1 MNKCVAIATTAAG
14 LASGIVCAQSSVT
27 LYGVVDN
34 GITYQNSGTTL
45 GSTTGG
51 HSAVKMSTGVW
62 LGSRFG
68 LKGTEDL
75 SGGLKAIFQLEAGV
89 NSNNGTS
96 QFNGGIFTRQS
107 WVGLSDPRYGV
118 LTAGRQYTAYYTLL
132 SPFTPNNWLTGYFGA
147 HPGDID
153 ALDVDYRANNSLVY
167 MSPEFYGFTVGG
179 SYAFGGAP
187 GHINAGSNWSAGVRY
202 GHGPY
207 GIAVAFQ
214 RVNNSTPGGGVWGA
228 ESTLSNG
235 GAQTAVS
242 AINNGY
248 KTAQAQQRVAVTAG
262 YLTSEWDI
270 TASYSN
276 VQYIPGVDSAFRNQ
290 ATFNTAGA
298 VLRWKSPGVPWA
310 FAGGYS
316 YTRATLSNG
325 IKSAAQYHQVTL
337 SQYYYLSKRTG
348 LYAVQAYQRSN
359 GMTLN
364 GAEIVDATA
373 SIGNGFNNSPSSSR
387 SQFGAGIGLI
397 HTF

>member
-1 MNKCVAIATTAAG
+1 MNRCVAIATMAAC
-14 LASGIVCAQSSVT
+14 LASGTVRAQSSVT
-27 LYGVVDN
+27 LYGLVDN
-34 GITYQNSGTTL
+34 GITYQSSSTTL

-51 HSAVKMSTGVW
+51 HSAAKMSTGVW

-68 LKGTEDL
+68 LKGAEDL
-75 SGGLKAIFQLEAGV
+75 GGGLKAIFQLEAGV
-89 NSNNGTS
+89 NTNNGTS
-96 QFNGGIFTRQS
+96 QFGGGMFTRQS
-107 WVGLSDPRYGV
+107 WVGLSDPLYGV

-153 ALDVDYRANNSLVY
+153 ALDVDYRANNSFVY
-167 MSPEFYGFTVGG
+167 VSPEVYGFMVGG

-187 GHINAGSNWSAGVRY
+187 GSLNAGSNWSAGVRY
-202 GHGPY
+202 GYGPY
-207 GIAVAFQ
+207 GIAVALQ

-248 KTAQAQQRVAVTAG
+248 KTAQAQQRVAVTGG
-262 YLTSEWDI
+262 YLTSEWNI

-276 VQYIPGVDSAFRNQ
+276 VQYIPGVGSTFRNQ

-298 VLRWKSPGVPWA
+298 VLRWKSTATPWA
-310 FAGGYS
+310 LAAGYS

-325 IKSAAQYHQVTL
+325 IKSAAQYHQFTL
-337 SQYYYLSKRTG
+337 SQYYFLSKRTG
-348 LYAVQAYQRSN
+348 LYAVEAYQRAN
-359 GMTLN
+359 GTTLN
-364 GAEIVDATA
+364 DGEIVDATA

-397 HTF
+397 HNF

>member
-1 MNKCVAIATTAAG
+1 MKKCVAIAMTAAG
-14 LASGIVCAQSSVT
+14 LASGTVCAQSSVV
-27 LYGVVDN
+27 LYGLVDN
-34 GITYQNSGTTL
+34 GITYQSSSTSL

-51 HSAVKMSTGVW
+51 RSAVKMSTGVW

-68 LKGTEDL
+68 LKGAEDL
-75 SGGLKAIFQLEAGV
+75 GGGLKAIFQLEAGV
-89 NSNNGTS
+89 NTNNGTS
-96 QFNGGIFTRQS
+96 QFSGGMFTRQS

-132 SPFTPNNWLTGYFGA
+132 SPYTPNNWLTGYFGA

-179 SYAFGGAP
+179 SYAFGGVP
-187 GHINAGSNWSAGVRY
+187 GSLNAGSNWSAGVRY
-202 GHGPY
+202 VHGPY
-207 GIAVAFQ
+207 GIAAGFQ

-276 VQYIPGVDSAFRNQ
+276 VQYIPGVGSTFRNQ

-298 VLRWKSPGVPWA
+298 VVRWKPVGQWA
-310 FAGGYS
+310 LAGGYS
-316 YTRATLSNG
+316 YTRATRSNG
-325 IKSAAQYHQVTL
+325 ITSAAQYHQFTL
-337 SQYYYLSKRTG
+337 SQFYNLSKRTG
-348 LYAVQAYQRSN
+348 LYAVEAYQRAN

-364 GAEIVDATA
+364 GGEIIDATA

-397 HTF
+397 HNF

>member
-1 MNKCVAIATTAAG
+1 MNKCIAIATTAAG
-14 LASGIVCAQSSVT
+14 LASGIACAQSSVT
-27 LYGVVDN
+27 VYGLVDN
-34 GITYQNSGTTL
+34 GITYQNSSTTL

-51 HSAVKMSTGVW
+51 RSAVKMSTGVW

-68 LKGTEDL
+68 LKGAEDL
-75 SGGLKAIFQLEAGV
+75 GGGFKAIFQLEAGV
-89 NSNNGTS
+89 NTNNGTS
-96 QFNGGIFTRQS
+96 QFSGGMFTRQS

-118 LTAGRQYTAYYTLL
+118 LAAGRQYTAYYTLL
-132 SPFTPNNWLTGYFGA
+132 SPYTPNNWLTGYFGA

-167 MSPEFYGFTVGG
+167 MSPELYGFTVGG
-179 SYAFGGAP
+179 SYAFGGVP
-187 GHINAGSNWSAGVRY
+187 GSLNAGSNWSAGVRY
-202 GHGPY
+202 VHGPY
-207 GIAVAFQ
+207 GIAAAFQ

-242 AINNGY
+242 AVNNGY
-248 KTAQAQQRVAVTAG
+248 MTAQAQQRVAVTAG

-276 VQYIPGVDSAFRNQ
+276 VQYIPGVGSTFRNQ

-298 VLRWKSPGVPWA
+298 VLRWKATAAPWA
-310 FAGGYS
+310 LAGGYS

-325 IKSAAQYHQVTL
+325 IKSAAQYHQFTL
-337 SQYYYLSKRTG
+337 SQYYFLSKRTG
-348 LYAVQAYQRSN
+348 LYAVEAYQRAN

-364 GAEIVDATA
+364 GAEIIDATA

-397 HTF
+397 HNF